1 MVFDGEDHGYGTNC
15 ANLSYRALTTAFRL
29 AVEKKCHGKVKES
42 LFIIGNRTLGCEIE
56 KRRLENIMDKY
67 ID

>member
-29 AVEKKCHGKVKES
+29 AVEKNAMERLKNRFSSSGTVPWAVK
-42 LFIIGNRTLGCEIE
+42 
-56 KRRLENIMDKY
+56 
-67 ID
+67 

>member
-29 AVEKKCHGKVKES
+29 AVEKNAMERFQLAQAV
-42 LFIIGNRTLGCEIE
+42 RATLSGLGFVMSVVGIWG
-56 KRRLENIMDKY
+56 DGY
-67 ID
+67 